1 MSVCKLHSHMC
12 NGSRLLHFFENC
24 GRVATL
30 RKPLVLVAIFMTLL
44 AEIGAY
50 LITKWHFS
58 LLPDDLV
65 NHLFWV
71 LFVKMSLYSIRIQ
84 TYSKVVHA
92 TPVNCP
98 TI

>member
-1 MSVCKLHSHMC
+1 MC

-24 GRVATL
+24 GRVSTL

-58 LLPDDLV
+58 LLPDVLV
-65 NHLFWV
+65 NHLFRV
-71 LFVKMSLYSIRIQ
+71 LFVEMSLLVSEYKHIQ
-84 TYSKVVHA
+84 RLDSNETSW
-92 TPVNCP
+92 
-98 TI
+98 